1 MDLRAGR
8 PAAPT
13 GLTEISHSVCFDGLT
28 IISYNSSMEHENI
41 TRPAPAAHDPVPDLP
56 PDLAD
61 ELRYDA
67 LPPALRDR
75 LRGLD
80 PLRHRLLHLEGLM
93 AVARR
98 EARASCAETRRAR
111 AAADG
116 TGEDL
121 ALLELSY
128 HRHRHR
134 LARRAA
140 TRIRLRLALRHLE
153 GALATAR
160 DAG

>member
-1 MDLRAGR
+1 M
-8 PAAPT
+8 
-13 GLTEISHSVCFDGLT
+13 I
-28 IISYNSSMEHENI
+28 HENI
-41 TRPAPAAHDPVPDLP
+41 TRPAPATHDRVPDPAPDPAHDLP
-56 PDLAD
+56 PDLAE

-75 LRGLD
+75 LRRRD

-111 AAADG
+111 AAADD

-121 ALLELSY
+121 ALLELGY